1 MLDGPVAGSPDA
13 ASLKRELGRI
23 PLLAGMSEAQLDELE
38 WAVRGRDMPAGE
50 VLWRQGQ
57 EAEGMVFVSEGA
69 VSLSMSL
76 PGRRAVDVAT
86 ARAGEV
92 LGEVALIDGGLR
104 TLTAT
109 VTEQTRLLTVSRA
122 DFTTLVSRRHPTA
135 FALKRRLAEIAC
147 ARIRRQISA
156 LGDALGEEAGG
167 GPRREAPEPFADLED
182 RRAPDSRYVRRLA
195 NFRAFDSLALW
206 GILTAGRYAFC
217 PAGSTLIA
225 EGTRSPACCLVING
239 AVEKVVVRGAR
250 RIRVGL
256 AGPGHA
262 LAYESL
268 IDGGPS
274 TTTAITRERALLLLL
289 PQAAF
294 ARLFG
299 DETAGSHVFL
309 DVILR
314 DLTAALRQATRPQ
327 AHLAV
332 SR

>member
-1 MLDGPVAGSPDA
+1 MSDGSA
-13 ASLKRELGRI
+13 LGRV
-23 PLLAGMSEAQLDELE
+23 PLLAGLPEAELGE
-38 WAVRGRDMPAGE
+38 LAWAVRGREVPAGE

-57 EAEGMVFVSEGA
+57 EADHMAFVAEGA
-69 VSLSMSL
+69 VALTLSL
-76 PGRRAVDVAT
+76 PGRRTAEVAT
-86 ARAGEV
+86 LRAGEV
-92 LGEVALIDGGLR
+92 LDELALVDGGPR
-104 TLTAT
+104 QLTAT
-109 VTEQTRLLTVSRA
+109 AAERTRLLTISRA
-122 DFTTLVSRRHPTA
+122 DFTALASQRHPTA
-135 FALKRRLAEIAC
+135 FALKRRMAEIAC
-147 ARIRRQISA
+147 ARIRREMASLAQ
-156 LGDALGEEAGG
+156 ALGEEEGS
-167 GPRREAPEPFADLED
+167 GPPPGAPEPFADLED
-182 RRAPDSRYVRRLA
+182 RRAPDSRYIRRLA

-225 EGTRSPACCLVING
+225 EGTPSPACCLVING
-239 AVEKVVVRGAR
+239 AVEKVIVRGAQ

-274 TTTAITRERALLLLL
+274 TVTAITRERALLLLL
-289 PQAAF
+289 PEAAF

-314 DLTAALRQATRPQ
+314 DQTAALRQAMRPQ

>member
-1 MLDGPVAGSPDA
+1 MLERSSAGGQGAP
-13 ASLKRELGRI
+13 SLEDELGRI
-23 PLLAGMSEAQLDELE
+23 PLLAGMPEAELSELA
-38 WAVRGRDMPAGE
+38 WAVRRRDLRAGE
-50 VLWRQGQ
+50 VLWRQGE
-57 EAEGMVFVSEGA
+57 EAEEMVFVAEGA
-69 VSLSMSL
+69 VSLSVSL
-76 PGRRAVDVAT
+76 PGRRTVDVAT

-109 VTEQTRLLTVSRA
+109 ATERTRLLIVTRA
-122 DFTTLVSRRHPTA
+122 DFAVLVSRRHPTA

-147 ARIRRQISA
+147 ARIRGEISA
-156 LGDALGEEAGG
+156 LGSALAEEARG
-167 GPRREAPEPFADLED
+167 GPPHEAPEPFADLED
-182 RRAPDSRYVRRLA
+182 RRAPDSRYIRRLA
-195 NFRAFDSLALW
+195 NFHAFDPLALW

-225 EGTRSPACCLVING
+225 EGTSSPACCLVING
-239 AVEKVVVRGAR
+239 AVEKVIVRGAR

-262 LAYESL
+262 LAYETL

-289 PQAAF
+289 PQPAF

-299 DETAGSHVFL
+299 HETAGSHAFL

-314 DLTAALRQATRPQ
+314 DLTAALRQVMRPQ
-327 AHLAV
+327 AHLTV